1 MKVVEHRNVAEEQFP
16 GGATYRTLVGDEE
29 GSTPVR
35 TGIQVSPPGY
45 ATPEHSHPYVE
56 VITVLEGTGE
66 AWAEGEEGTVPLHP
80 GVTLILP
87 PGQRHGF
94 RVTGEVPLKTL
105 GIHASPH
112 RIVEIEGR

>member
-1 MKVVEHRNVAEEQFP
+1 MKVVEHRTVEAEEFP
-16 GGATYRTLVGDEE
+16 GGATYHTLVGDDE

-45 ATPEHSHPYVE
+45 RTPEHSHPYVE

-66 AWAEGEEGTVPLHP
+66 AWAEGEDTVRLEP

-94 RVTGEVPLKTL
+94 RVTGDVPLKTL

-112 RIVEIEGR
+112 RIVDLAEK

>member
-1 MKVVEHRNVAEEQFP
+1 MKIVHHAAVAEERFP

-29 GSTPVR
+29 GSTPLR

-45 ATPEHSHPYVE
+45 RTPEHSHPYVE

-66 AWAEGEEGTVPLHP
+66 AWAEGEAGTVALEP

-105 GIHASPH
+105 GVHASPR
-112 RIVEIEGR
+112 RIVDIAGE

>member
-1 MKVVEHRNVAEEQFP
+1 MKVVHHEAVAEEQFP

-45 ATPEHSHPYVE
+45 ETPEHSHPYVE
-56 VITVLEGTGE
+56 VITVLEG
-66 AWAEGEEGTVPLHP
+66 EEGTIALRP

-94 RVTGEVPLKTL
+94 RVTGDVPLKTL
-105 GIHASPH
+105 GVHASPR
-112 RIVEIEGR
+112 RIVDIEGK